1 MTARGA
7 DSPRARF
14 RQALAERVVLADGG
28 VGTQLYQRVGGPRGN
43 LDGLNLSQPRVVE
56 EVHLAYIAAGA
67 DLIETNTFGANPF
80 RLRAYGLEEEVWRV
94 NLQGAKLARSAR
106 EIAGRP
112 VLVAGAVGPVGC
124 PLEALGP
131 SGRIQVRDAFL
142 RQMEALLAGGVD
154 LFMVETMLDV
164 EELRLAVE
172 AARSLAALP
181 VVAQVTFSGGL
192 EPVATG
198 QAQALVRL
206 VEELGEAAPD
216 VVGINCGAGPGPVV
230 EALGWLEPLRA
241 RGIPLSALPNAG
253 LPARVDG
260 RLLYSASPA
269 YLASLL
275 PAMLQQGVRLVGG
288 CCGTTPEHIRA
299 LRAQLDALQPSGALP
314 GGRAEPVEAHP
325 PPVRVV
331 PPPETEAP
339 PEGETASPILAA
351 LARGDLISVELDPPR
366 GVSVTKLL
374 QNAQILREAGVT
386 CFNVA
391 DSPMARVRMASLAA
405 ARLVQ
410 EATALPAIIHF
421 TTRDRNLMGIQA
433 DLLGA
438 WALGI
443 RHILAVTGDPP
454 TVGNYPHASAVYDVD
469 SIGLVRILQTL
480 NRGHD
485 LVGNP
490 IGVAPA
496 FTIAVALSPNAP
508 DLDRELRRFR
518 EKLEAGAHLVM
529 TQPLYEVAPLLR
541 ILDRL
546 GGCPVPIVLGV
557 MPLQSAKHAEYLHN
571 EVPGIS
577 IPKPVRE
584 ALARAG
590 DRGAEVGIE
599 LAAQVLEE
607 ARPLI
612 QGCYVVPSFGR
623 VEQVAGLIRALRQQA
638 GWALPADPPPS

>member
-1 MTARGA
+1 
-7 DSPRARF
+7 
-14 RQALAERVVLADGG
+14 
-28 VGTQLYQRVGGPRGN
+28 
-43 LDGLNLSQPRVVE
+43 
-56 EVHLAYIAAGA
+56 
-67 DLIETNTFGANPF
+67 
-80 RLRAYGLEEEVWRV
+80 
-94 NLQGAKLARSAR
+94 
-106 EIAGRP
+106 
-112 VLVAGAVGPVGC
+112 
-124 PLEALGP
+124 
-131 SGRIQVRDAFL
+131 
-142 RQMEALLAGGVD
+142 
-154 LFMVETMLDV
+154 
-164 EELRLAVE
+164 
-172 AARSLAALP
+172 
-181 VVAQVTFSGGL
+181 
-192 EPVATG
+192 
-198 QAQALVRL
+198 
-206 VEELGEAAPD
+206 
-216 VVGINCGAGPGPVV
+216 
-230 EALGWLEPLRA
+230 
-241 RGIPLSALPNAG
+241 
-253 LPARVDG
+253 

-518 EKLEAGAHLVM
+518 EKLEAGAHFVM

-590 DRGAEVGIE
+590 DRGVEVGIE